1 MSTLLNISDKIGLQ
15 STPNPSL
22 LNLYGGAAAAYSLRQ
37 LDYNY
42 TGPAVTVRRD
52 SDQATKDIGFVNG
65 ELDTAS
71 LEAFT
76 TEDYVRI
83 SSDYSGATPD
93 PSAATNSLTVES
105 NQSALGVIEAL
116 KCTVTGSSPY
126 FYSSGFGGS
135 GIELNISF
143 DYYIPSGQ
151 SLGSIRV
158 GVASPEE
165 TFSTTGE
172 WATANFNQT
181 SSYSFVIFRANTNVI
196 GDEFYVKNLVVT
208 QTSANGF
215 VTTWYDQSGSGNNA
229 TQATATSQPKIVSLG
244 STILENGKATLEFN
258 GTSYYLNASTINVP
272 QPNSYF
278 ITYKYDNYPA
288 NNDLSDGATRQL
300 IDLSSNKPRIF
311 AGVSYE
317 SNESASSNQALIYSL
332 FNGANSALAINGGN
346 LNIGDAGTSSIINMD
361 IAKSFNFYL
370 EGKIQEFIIYPS
382 DESNNRTAIE
392 TNINDFYTIY

>member
-105 NQSALGVIEAL
+105 NQSALGVSEAL

-126 FYSSGFGGS
+126 FYLSGFGGS

-215 VTTWYDQSGSGNNA
+215 VTTWYDQSGNGNDA
-229 TQATATSQPKIVSLG
+229 TQGTASAQPKIVSLG
-244 STILENGKATLEFN
+244 STILENGKATLEFD
-258 GTSYYLNASTINVP
+258 GTRVFNSSINLTAEQSAIAVATKSTSQAYLTS
-272 QPNSYF
+272 
-278 ITYKYDNYPA
+278 D
-288 NNDLSDGATRQL
+288 DLNHHA
-300 IDLSSNKPRIF
+300 I
-311 AGVSYE
+311 VSG
-317 SNESASSNQALIYSL
+317 
-332 FNGANSALAINGGN
+332 FINGFESFDGPRFTITSN
-346 LNIGDAGTSSIINMD
+346 PTNTIGIVSQFISSTFASFYNQTANATGTTTYTSATTIKTIGGYEISGFRYN
-361 IAKSFNFYL
+361 
-370 EGKIQEFIIYPS
+370 GKISELVLYSS
-382 DESNNRTAIE
+382 DERTNQSGIY
-392 TNINDFYTIY
+392 TNINDFYSIY